1 MRASAAQRF
10 IVAALVAL
18 GASAPLPRHAQAVT
32 GVDGREIGYASYY
45 SRRFE
50 GRRTASGEAYT
61 GSRYTAAHP
70 HLPLGTAVRVTRV
83 NGDQSVVVHVNDR
96 GPSRSHQRRGV
107 VIDVSLAA
115 ARELDLM
122 RAGRARVIVEILPGA
137 KPELPVA
144 NSIGTM
150 PVQHTEDGG
159 VDDAKR

>member
-50 GRRTASGEAYT
+50 GRRTASGEAYV

-83 NGDQSVVVHVNDR
+83 DGDRSVVVHVNDR

-115 ARELDLM
+115 ARELDLL

-137 KPELPVA
+137 MPEPPA
-144 NSIGTM
+144 GSAMDTI

-159 VDDAKR
+159 VDHARR